1 MDGEVPN
8 YDSVP
13 NEFADDDPRWDMLPD
28 IKPAVVA
35 AIRVFLAGGTKH
47 GKDGWRRYDAAAHI
61 RAAHRHLNREAVLD
75 GETGLPHLHHA
86 LARLMLAVLV
96 DEEEKIDTIG

>member
-1 MDGEVPN
+1 MDGEVPD

-13 NEFADDDPRWDMLPD
+13 DAGIDDDPRWAMMPD
-28 IKPAVVA
+28 IKTAVVA
-35 AIRVFLAGGTKH
+35 AVRVFLAGGTKH

-61 RAAHRHLNREAVLD
+61 RAAHRHLHQEAALD
-75 GETGLPHLHHA
+75 DETGLPHLHHA

-96 DEEEKIDTIG
+96 DEESG